1 MHLDETTALEALK
14 ERYPNLVEDEGR
26 ITIWDEKAYIQVQDM
41 RADKKVQWTKP
52 RVLFVDVEI
61 NPELEKL
68 KRFQM
73 ATRSI
78 LERLQELNY
87 RKEALRN
94 AARLQEVVEE
104 KDREIRRIR
113 EEAAKSQ
120 AAERS
125 TLVRE
130 ADIQLLQKEALQQK

>member
-1 MHLDETTALEALK
+1 
-14 ERYPNLVEDEGR
+14 
-26 ITIWDEKAYIQVQDM
+26 M